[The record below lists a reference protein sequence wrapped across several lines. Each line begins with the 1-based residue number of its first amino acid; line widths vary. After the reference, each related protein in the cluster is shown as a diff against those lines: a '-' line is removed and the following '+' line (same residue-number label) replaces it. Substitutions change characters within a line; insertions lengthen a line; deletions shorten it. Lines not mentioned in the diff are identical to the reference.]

1 MKKIILYL
9 LIGAMLFAC
18 KKEQEATRTTETQS
32 QEEYLEKNK
41 LNIPTKEKLKAIT
54 PSQKKL
60 VQDWLEFTAIHE
72 NMKLINASTRFSII
86 EDLGQLA
93 SNIEVLQNKKFPKGL
108 DVMQIRSRLLVLKTK
123 ALKLQDDATDDSVS
137 NETIEKE
144 IVEMNKAFSAIL
156 YQIEQTTAR
165 DMKPEEIL
173 GDVYK
178 TADSIAAAE
187 KATLEK
193 EVKTTPK
200 TKKEK
205 LSKKPFKEVDP
216 ENQ

>member
-1 MKKIILYL
+1 MKKTILSV
-9 LIGAMLFAC
+9 LIGVTLFAC
-18 KKEQEATRTTETQS
+18 MKEEEATRTAQTQS

-41 LNIPTKEKLKAIT
+41 LNIPAKDQLKTIT

-72 NMKLINASTRFSII
+72 NMKLINGSTRFSII

-93 SNIEVLQNKKFPKGL
+93 SNIETLQTKKFPEGF

-123 ALKLQDDATDDSVS
+123 ALKLQDDATDDSVT

-144 IVEMNKAFSAIL
+144 IVEMNKAFAAIL

-187 KATLEK
+187 KVKLEK
-193 EVKTTPK
+193 ENKPTPK
-200 TKKEK
+200 ATKEEVP
-205 LSKKPFKEVDP
+205 KKPFQEVDP